1 MVNLTRVEQ
10 IGSIDAG
17 SQSPRS
23 FFSDLSPAR
32 RSDPEAAP
40 LLTTIVTRDDSAS
53 NGCSSTSSVAV
64 VTRGS
69 SNNANTTRL
78 TPTLEHV
85 YEAAWVDESRI
96 VVASRG
102 LPLHLYDIE
111 GCHVASFG
119 AQDAWSGSFEQAYS
133 TTCEEGGRVLYAGS
147 ANALYSWEVER
158 PGNEI
163 LCCMYPR
170 WDDEYRDISLGNE
183 TRPCARRRR
192 KHDIVSSVAAGGGKQ
207 LVALGAY
214 SGRVALFDM
223 RTGMQEMFI
232 DGLSSAVTQ
241 VAFHDDTQALVVACR
256 AKGAGLSGDS
266 DVPDLYV
273 FDMRGSL
280 GRGACLYEVCRQLA
294 DDGRATRRVRFG
306 LSAVGN
312 LVVSGVGGGSLF
324 KLWDLRDGR
333 EVGGVSSAGLQTGHA
348 AVNACCFGPSSDGT
362 LATAAGGF
370 SSTHSRIAL
379 YKVD

>member
-53 NGCSSTSSVAV
+53 NGCSSTSSVAI
-64 VTRGS
+64 VTPGS

-85 YEAAWVDESRI
+85 YEAAWVDELRI

-241 VAFHDDTQALVVACR
+241 VAFHDGTQALVVACR

-294 DDGRATRRVRFG
+294 DDGRATRRGECVLLWAVFGWDACDCGRRFFVYSFTHCTIQSR
-306 LSAVGN
+306 LT
-312 LVVSGVGGGSLF
+312 
-324 KLWDLRDGR
+324 R
-333 EVGGVSSAGLQTGHA
+333 GVSFVRQVEEKGDVHIVL
-348 AVNACCFGPSSDGT
+348 
-362 LATAAGGF
+362 AAGRRPAG
-370 SSTHSRIAL
+370 AL
-379 YKVD
+379 EVPAGWASDWASEAM